1 VRRNLCCLLV
11 LAVGAGCSGNTG
23 PQGPAGP
30 ALTGA
35 WSGFVA
41 MHDEYGGP
49 LASDSG
55 VTATAEPGGS
65 TSITN
70 DAGLYTLSDLKT
82 GIYTVTFTNPNMGT
96 YIRDAGQFVGGGTVE
111 LATLNLGVKSTG
123 VVTNLALTFNAAE
136 DTLYATGNV
145 NPPSVTGFPR
155 YVRLFYSGSANP
167 GPAVTAYTVTGPV
180 SGTAYKVVHA
190 TFSIAITGA
199 DLAGLQN
206 AFAPGSTVN
215 AVAYGD
221 SYYNNSYTDTT
232 TGKSVFPNVGPTAS
246 NIVSFSMP

>member
-1 VRRNLCCLLV
+1 VPRNVCGLLAV
-11 LAVGAGCSGNTG
+11 LAVAGCNGSTG
-23 PQGPAGP
+23 PRGPAGP

-55 VTATAEPGGS
+55 VTVTAAPGSS
-65 TSITN
+65 TSITD
-70 DAGLYTLSDLKT
+70 DAGEYTLSNLST
-82 GIYTVTFTNPNMGT
+82 GIYTVTFTNPNMGE

-123 VVTNLALTFNAAE
+123 VITNLALAFNAAE
-136 DTLYATGNV
+136 DTLYATGTV
-145 NPPSVTGFPR
+145 NPPAVTGFPR
-155 YVRLFYSGSANP
+155 YIRLFYSGSANP
-167 GPAVTAYTVTGPV
+167 GPAVSAYTVVGPV
-180 SGTAYKVVHA
+180 AGTAYKVTHL

-206 AFAPGSTVN
+206 AFAAGSTVN

-232 TGKSVFPNVGPTAS
+232 SGKTVYPNVGPTAS
-246 NIVSFSMP
+246 NIVSFVMP